1 MRQSDWDALVAAAEE
16 ASRNAYAPHS
26 RLRVG
31 AALQGRSG
39 RVHRGCNIENA
50 SLGLTICAERVAL
63 FRAIADGERDVEGLA
78 IFTSHREPL
87 SPCGACRQVLA
98 EFAPDLHIVSVGRG
112 GERADFDLA
121 ALLPHP
127 FGLPP
132 GLVAEQ
138 ENEN

>member
-1 MRQSDWDALVAAAEE
+1 MRVSDWDALASAAVE

-26 RLRVG
+26 RLHVG

-39 RVHRGCNIENA
+39 RVYRGCNIENA

-63 FRAIADGERDVEGLA
+63 FRAIADGERDFEGLA
-78 IFTSHREPL
+78 IFTADRESL

-98 EFAPDLHIVSVGRG
+98 EFAPDLHIVSVGQG
-112 GERADFDLA
+112 GGRTDFELG
-121 ALLPHP
+121 ALLPHA

-138 ENEN
+138 ENES